1 MNHAPSVRPLARGM
15 GVLGSLFLTLSAETP
30 ASSVFVILP
39 GVIQAAGTGA
49 LISMLAAG
57 VVALC
62 MALTYAELGSTFPSA
77 GGEYA
82 IVGSVLGPTAG
93 FAVLGVN
100 LVNLLLACAVLSLG
114 VADYLA
120 PLWPG
125 VSPLAVALAAL
136 AIGTGL
142 GVVNIRT
149 SAVVTGGFLL
159 VELVALAVVTWL
171 GAANPARSLAEPLLH
186 PVTLGE
192 GGALTAVG
200 LGGLASGV
208 VVGLFAYDGYGSA
221 IYLAEEVTDVRRR
234 LVRAVLWALAVTTVA
249 EMAAL
254 AAVLVGAP
262 DIPGLL
268 AAGDGMIAGFTSRAG
283 GAALGRMVSAGVALA
298 ILNAVIA
305 LVLMT
310 GRQLYATARDGVWP
324 GALGRAM
331 TAVHPRFGS
340 PWFAT
345 LLAGA
350 LSAGLCLLPMKLL
363 LMLSGSGVTLIYLA
377 LSLACLLHG
386 AGRRSAPGWRLPLW
400 PAPPLLALA
409 LLLVFAATSL
419 KDAAVSFAVSLACA
433 AGSAAYY
440 ALVLKPRGG
449 WRLRGPSVEAPASS
463 SP

>member
-1 MNHAPSVRPLARGM
+1 M

-39 GVIQAAGTGA
+39 GVIEAAGTGA

-100 LVNLLLACAVLSLG
+100 VANLLLACAVLSLG

-125 VSPLAVALAAL
+125 VSPLAVALSAL
-136 AIGTGL
+136 ALATGL
-142 GVVNIRT
+142 GVLNIRS
-149 SAVVTGGFLL
+149 SAAVTGAFLA
-159 VELVALAVVTWL
+159 VELLALAVVTAL
-171 GAANPARSLAEPLLH
+171 GFAHPMRPVSEPLLH
-186 PVTLGE
+186 PVTLGP
-192 GGALTAVG
+192 GGTLGAVG
-200 LGGLASGV
+200 LGGLAAGV

-221 IYLAEEVTDVRRR
+221 IYLSEEVRDVRRR

-249 EMAAL
+249 EVTAL

-262 DIPGLL
+262 DIAGLL
-268 AAGDGMIAGFTSRAG
+268 AAGDGMIAGFTSQAG
-283 GAALGRMVSAGVALA
+283 GAVLGRVISGGVALA

-324 GALGRAM
+324 AAAGRAM

-340 PWFAT
+340 PWVAT
-345 LLAGA
+345 VLAGG
-350 LSAGLCLLPMKLL
+350 LSAGLCLLPMNLL
-363 LMLSGSGVTLIYLA
+363 LTLSGSGVTLIYTA
-377 LSLACLLHG
+377 LSVACLRHG
-386 AGRRSAPGWRLPLW
+386 KGRASAPGWRLPLW

-409 LLLVFAATSL
+409 LLLVFALSSL
-419 KDAAVSFAVSLACA
+419 KDNAASFAVSLACA
-433 AGSAAYY
+433 GASAAYY
-440 ALVLKPRGG
+440 VLVLKPRRG
-449 WRLRGPSVEAPASS
+449 WRLRGPSVDAP
-463 SP
+463 